1 MIARSCNQICRNLFF
16 FPAGSSLH
24 MTTLER
30 NTGSCHVPSAP
41 SRNSYTIIPQLSD
54 LLRGALKVG
63 TFLVRKRILSVS
75 SLALSVHLSRDARDN
90 LHRLVL
96 SGTITSLDVCFFSF
110 PGELAMSLRDTNECL
125 WKRDPA
131 ACPSRTLFKEGLRDS
146 CKAPP
151 VRHQAT
157 LRPEREAQRSFQKP

>member
-1 MIARSCNQICRNLFF
+1 MIARSCNQICGNSFF
-16 FPAGSSLH
+16 CSEWVFPAGSSPY

-54 LLRGALKVG
+54 SERSFKGSS
-63 TFLVRKRILSVS
+63 FLVRKGILSVS

-125 WKRDPA
+125 WKRNPRKVSQQDTVW
-131 ACPSRTLFKEGLRDS
+131 RR
-146 CKAPP
+146 PP
-151 VRHQAT
+151 R
-157 LRPEREAQRSFQKP
+157 